1 MGRNCGACSL
11 PNRISVPCEPLVS
24 ARKCG
29 GVVPAILLS
38 RKTCTISAF
47 TISPFSKSLQV
58 YLCGPAG
65 SRPNLR
71 LIASVREQLEQVV
84 IRYAK
89 GETSNEQF
97 RHTLPSRVGGYCTR
111 F

>member
-1 MGRNCGACSL
+1 MVCRAELYESETPRLAAVFVGYDAGRD
-11 PNRISVPCEPLVS
+11 
-24 ARKCG
+24 
-29 GVVPAILLS
+29 
-38 RKTCTISAF
+38 
-47 TISPFSKSLQV
+47 
-58 YLCGPAG
+58 
-65 SRPNLR
+65 R

-89 GETSNEQF
+89 GETSNKQF